1 MTSAFQD
8 SRPPLRIKICCI
20 ASVEEVD
27 LAIRYGA
34 SAVGLVSA
42 MPSGPGV
49 IAEDWIGEIA
59 AVVPPGV
66 ATFLLTSSTD
76 AEVVID
82 QVRTCRTNT
91 IQLVDRVDPE
101 VYGELRRAL
110 PGVKLVQVV
119 HVANLDSITEAELAA
134 VHVDAI
140 LLDSGNQSLP
150 IAELGGTGRTHDWSI
165 SRQICDRIAKP
176 VYLAG
181 GLRAENV
188 RMAVDAVQPFGV
200 DVCSGVRV
208 DGRLNEDRLALFV
221 AAARQL

>member
-1 MTSAFQD
+1 MTSAFHEI
-8 SRPPLRIKICCI
+8 RPPIRVKICCI
-20 ASVEEVD
+20 ASVEEVA

-49 IAEDWIGEIA
+49 ISEELIGEIA
-59 AVVPPGV
+59 AVVPPGM
-66 ATFLLTSSTD
+66 ATFLLTSSTEAD
-76 AEVVID
+76 IIID
-82 QVRTCRTNT
+82 QVRSCRTNT
-91 IQLVDRVDPE
+91 IQLVDRVDPD

-119 HVANLDSITEAELAA
+119 HVANHDSITEAEKAA
-134 VHVDAI
+134 EHVDAI
-140 LLDSGNQSLP
+140 LLDSGNQSLT

-165 SRQICDRIAKP
+165 SRRICDRIAKP
-176 VYLAG
+176 VFLAG

-188 RMAVDAVQPFGV
+188 RAAVDAVQPFGV

-208 DGRLNEDRLALFV
+208 DGRLDEGRLACFV
-221 AAARQL
+221 GAVQQL